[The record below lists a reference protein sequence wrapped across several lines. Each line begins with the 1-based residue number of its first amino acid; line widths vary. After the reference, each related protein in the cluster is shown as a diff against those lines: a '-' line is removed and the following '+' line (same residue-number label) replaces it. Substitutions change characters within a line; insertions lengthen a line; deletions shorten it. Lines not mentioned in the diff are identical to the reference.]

1 MLAEL
6 LTILTALLTQSFRN
20 HIQFVLK
27 IARLK
32 KYPACTDLFFIHCWV
47 LRISIIFQMFL
58 FCQFIFPGLTMSSPT
73 RESVLGL
80 YADSK
85 SAKGE
90 GHPAKTRH
98 SAFPGFSGHSSGM
111 NGSEAIQVS
120 SHGSSELSCNILFQF
135 HCKFTDGR
143 KNAVEQCQNNSQ
155 KVENFLVKCSQ
166 FSCSQLSIK
175 QNFTKFRI
183 TQFETEFWVPSD
195 YQSFLKAFRTRYIIR
210 DLIPPRSVLYGD
222 FY

>member
-120 SHGSSELSCNILFQF
+120 SHGSSELSYNILFQF
-135 HCKFTDGR
+135 HCKFTDER

-155 KVENFLVKCSQ
+155 KIRTFPCEM
-166 FSCSQLSIK
+166 FSIQLFS
-175 QNFTKFRI
+175 T
-183 TQFETEFWVPSD
+183 
-195 YQSFLKAFRTRYIIR
+195 
-210 DLIPPRSVLYGD
+210 LY
-222 FY
+222 